1 MRASRNLPVV
11 PSGTTLAR
19 EPKVQNVLHMSPEA
33 RASFE
38 VAASTAREELTG
50 LPPHHAETFLTRLE
64 RYWQDL
70 FDGLTPPYGARED
83 FDDLLQHLVRLLASR
98 YAERP
103 GELKALDLERN
114 LTPDWFQSERRIG
127 YVFYADRF
135 AGGLAGVAEHLG
147 YLEELGA
154 NYVHVMPLL
163 QSRAAGLDD
172 GGYAVSDY
180 RKVSASLGTMDDLRE
195 LCALM
200 RGRGMSLCLD
210 LVLNHCAREH
220 EWAQGARRGVAE
232 YEEMFH
238 VFPDRSLP
246 DEYEKT
252 LPEVFPET
260 APGSFTRIEET
271 GKWVW
276 TTFNDYQWDL
286 NWSNPR
292 VFLEMTDVLLALAN
306 VGVEV
311 FRLDAV
317 AFMWKKLGTN
327 CQNRPEVHDLL
338 QALRAC
344 GRIACASVVHKA
356 EAIVGPDDLV
366 TYLGT
371 DAHHGKESDLAYHNA
386 LMVHLWSSLASRDTR
401 LMSHALGSLPGK
413 PANTAWATYARCHD
427 DIGWA
432 ITDEDA
438 AAVGLDAGA
447 HRSFLSDYYS
457 GSFGGSHARGAV
469 FEENP
474 ATGDRR
480 ISGTLASLAGLELAR
495 ETGDEALMEMAV
507 RRILLCHA
515 LIFGYG
521 GIPLIY
527 MGDELGLTND
537 SSYLEDPNRRDDNR
551 WMHRPRMNWEKAA
564 RRSSPGTVENT
575 IFSGIR
581 TLIEARKS
589 VPHLH
594 SSSPV
599 EVVDGRHPHVFSFI
613 RPHPLGPLLAL
624 HNFTEQVRYTSLEVT
639 RALGMTSPVDRIS
652 SDAPRI
658 LGGDVELPPY
668 GVVWLTDAP

>member
-1 MRASRNLPVV
+1 M
-11 PSGTTLAR
+11 T
-19 EPKVQNVLHMSPEA
+19 PEA
-33 RASFE
+33 RQAFE
-38 VAASTAREELTG
+38 DATSAARAGLEG
-50 LPPHHAETFLTRLE
+50 LPAHDAEIFLLRLE

-70 FDGLTPPYGARED
+70 FDGLKPPYGTRAD
-83 FDDLLQHLVRLLASR
+83 FQAFLENLVRLLAAR

-103 GELKALDLERN
+103 GALKTLDLERN
-114 LTPDWFQSERRIG
+114 LTPDWFQSERRTG

-135 AGGLAGVAEHLG
+135 AGDLAGVAEKLG

-154 NYVHVMPLL
+154 NYIHIMPLL
-163 QSRAAGLDD
+163 QSRPAGLDD

-180 RKVSASLGTMDDLRE
+180 RKVRSSLGTMDDLRE

-200 RGRGMSLCLD
+200 RDRGMSLCLD

-220 EWAQGARRGVAE
+220 GWAEGARRGEAE
-232 YEEMFH
+232 YEEMFY

-260 APGSFTRIEET
+260 TPGNFTRIEET

-292 VFLEMTDVLLALAN
+292 VFLEMTDVLLSLAN

-311 FRLDAV
+311 VRLDAV
-317 AFMWKKLGTN
+317 AFMWKELGTN

-344 GRIACASVVHKA
+344 SRIACASVVHKA
-356 EAIVGPDDLV
+356 EAIVGPEELV

-371 DAHHGKESDLAYHNA
+371 DAHYGKESDLAYHNA
-386 LMVHLWSSLASRDTR
+386 LMVHLWSSLASRDPR
-401 LMSHALGSLPGK
+401 LMAHALGRFPEK
-413 PANTAWATYARCHD
+413 PANASWATYARGHD

-447 HRSFLSDYYS
+447 HRSFLSEYYS
-457 GSFGGSHARGAV
+457 GSFAGSHARGGV

-480 ISGTLASLAGLELAR
+480 ISGTLASLAGVEFAR
-495 ETGDEALMEMAV
+495 EAGDEALLEMAV
-507 RRILLCHA
+507 RRVLLSHA

-537 SSYLEDPNRRDDNR
+537 YSYLEDPKRRDDNR
-551 WMHRPRMNWEKAA
+551 WMHRPSMDWKKAA
-564 RRSSPGTVENT
+564 RRSSSGTVEHA

-581 TLIEARKS
+581 ALVEARKS
-589 VPHLH
+589 TPHLH
-594 SSSPV
+594 AAAPV
-599 EVVDGRHPHVFSFI
+599 EVVDGQHPHVFSFV
-613 RPHPLGPLLAL
+613 RRHPLGPLLAL
-624 HNFTEQVRYTSLEVT
+624 HNLTEEVRLASLGVP
-639 RALGMTSPVDRIS
+639 RALGITSPLDRL
-652 SDAPRI
+652 SDSAPGI
-658 LGGDVELPPY
+658 VGDDVELPPY
-668 GVVWLTDAP
+668 GVVWLTSGP

>member
-1 MRASRNLPVV
+1 
-11 PSGTTLAR
+11 
-19 EPKVQNVLHMSPEA
+19 MSPEA
-33 RASFE
+33 RAAFE
-38 VAASTAREELTG
+38 SLAGVAREGLAG
-50 LPPHHAETFLTRLE
+50 LPKSDAEVFMLRLE

-70 FDGLTPPYGARED
+70 FDGLKPPYGAR
-83 FDDLLQHLVRLLASR
+83 DDSDASLERLVRLLAAR

-103 GELKALDLERN
+103 EDLKALDLERN
-114 LTPDWFQSERRIG
+114 LTPDWFQSERRVG

-135 AGGLAGVAEHLG
+135 AGDLAGVADGLD

-163 QSRAAGLDD
+163 RSRPAGLDD

-180 RKVSASLGTMDDLRE
+180 RKVQASLGTMEDLRE
-195 LCALM
+195 LCARM

-220 EWAQGARRGVAE
+220 EWAEGARRGIPE

-238 VFPDRSLP
+238 VFGDRTLP

-260 APGSFTRIEET
+260 APGNFTLIEET

-292 VFLEMTDVLLALAN
+292 VFLEMADVLLSLAN

-317 AFMWKKLGTN
+317 AFMWKELGTS

-344 GRIACASVVHKA
+344 SRISCAAVVHKA
-356 EAIVGPDDLV
+356 EAIVGPDELV

-371 DAHHGKESDLAYHNA
+371 SAHHGKESDLAYHNA
-386 LMVHLWSSLASRDTR
+386 LMVHLWSSLASRDAR
-401 LMSHALGSLPGK
+401 LMAHALGRFPRK
-413 PANTAWATYARCHD
+413 PANAAWATYARGHD

-438 AAVGLDAGA
+438 SAVGLDAGA
-447 HRSFLSDYYS
+447 HRSFLSDFYS
-457 GSFGGSHARGAV
+457 GGFPGSHARGAV
-469 FEENP
+469 FEQNP

-480 ISGTLASLAGLELAR
+480 ISGTLAGLAGLELAQ
-495 ETGDEALMEMAV
+495 ETGDEALMEMSV
-507 RRILLCHA
+507 RRVLLCHA

-527 MGDELGLTND
+527 MGDELGLAAD
-537 SSYLEDPNRRDDNR
+537 HSYLEDPNRRDDNR
-551 WMHRPRMNWEKAA
+551 WMHRPRMDWRKAA
-564 RRSSPGTVENT
+564 RRHSRARWSTPCSPASAPSSTPGGVPRTCTPRRRSRSWTSFTRASSP
-575 IFSGIR
+575 SSAR
-581 TLIEARKS
+581 TPGPAPRPPQLHGGDPLREPRPPPRPRHDVARG
-589 VPHLH
+589 PHKRPG
-594 SSSPV
+594 SEGAEGRRGARPV
-599 EVVDGRHPHVFSFI
+599 RGA
-613 RPHPLGPLLAL
+613 LARERL
-624 HNFTEQVRYTSLEVT
+624 VT
-639 RALGMTSPVDRIS
+639 RGTRSRRVLVCNA
-652 SDAPRI
+652 
-658 LGGDVELPPY
+658 
-668 GVVWLTDAP
+668 

>member
-1 MRASRNLPVV
+1 MPVKET
-11 PSGTTLAR
+11 GI
-19 EPKVQNVLHMSPEA
+19 QNVLNMSPGA
-33 RASFE
+33 RAAFE
-38 VAASTAREELTG
+38 AVGAAIRGDLAG
-50 LPPHHAETFLTRLE
+50 LPAHDARDFQIRLE

-70 FDGLTPPYGARED
+70 FDGLKPPYGARED
-83 FDDLLQHLVRLLASR
+83 FHVLLESLVRLLVSR
-98 YAERP
+98 YAGRSE
-103 GELKALDLERN
+103 ELKALDLERD

-135 AGGLAGVAEHLG
+135 AGDLPGVAEHLG
-147 YLEELGA
+147 YLEELGT
-154 NYVHVMPLL
+154 NYVHIMPLL
-163 QSRAAGLDD
+163 QSRPAGLDD

-180 RKVSASLGTMDDLRE
+180 GKVRASLGTMDDLRE
-195 LCALM
+195 LCTLM

-220 EWAQGARRGVAE
+220 EWAEGARRGVAE

-238 VFPDRSLP
+238 VFPNRSLP
-246 DEYEKT
+246 DAYEKT

-276 TTFNDYQWDL
+276 TTFNAYQWDL

-292 VFLEMTDVLLALAN
+292 VFLEMTGVLLSLAN

-317 AFMWKKLGTN
+317 AFMWKELGTN
-327 CQNRPEVHDLL
+327 CQNLPEVHDLL

-344 GRIACASVVHKA
+344 SRIAAASVVHKA

-401 LMSHALGSLPGK
+401 LMAHALGRFPEK
-413 PANTAWATYARCHD
+413 PANAAWATYVRCHD

-438 AAVGLDAGA
+438 AALGIDAGA

-457 GSFGGSHARGAV
+457 GLFPGSHARGAV

-480 ISGTLASLAGLELAR
+480 ISGTLASLAGLELAE
-495 ETGDEALMEMAV
+495 ETGDEALREIAV

-537 SSYLEDPNRRDDNR
+537 RSYLEDPNRRGDNR
-551 WMHRPRMNWEKAA
+551 WMHRPPMDWVRAA
-564 RRSSPGTVENT
+564 RRSSPGTAEHA

-581 TLIEARKS
+581 SLVEARRS
-589 VPHLH
+589 TPHLH
-594 SSSPV
+594 GAIPA
-599 EVVDGRHPHVFSFI
+599 EVVDGQHPHVFSFV

-624 HNFTEQVRYTSLEVT
+624 HNLTEKTRYASLRVP
-639 RALGMTSPVDRIS
+639 RDLGITSPMDRINGR
-652 SDAPRI
+652 PLRL
-658 LGGDVELPPY
+658 LGDDLELPPY
-668 GVVWLTDAP
+668 GVVWLTQSP

>member
-1 MRASRNLPVV
+1 MY
-11 PSGTTLAR
+11 
-19 EPKVQNVLHMSPEA
+19 MSPEA
-33 RASFE
+33 RAAFGVASA
-38 VAASTAREELTG
+38 AASEELGG
-50 LPPHHAETFLTRLE
+50 LPPHEAEVFLIRLE

-70 FDGLTPPYGARED
+70 LDGLAPPYGARED
-83 FDDLLQHLVRLLASR
+83 FDGFLERLVRLLAAR
-98 YAERP
+98 YAARP
-103 GELKALDLERN
+103 EELKALDLERN

-135 AGGLAGVAEHLG
+135 AGDLGGVAGRLD

-154 NYVHVMPLL
+154 NYVHIMPLL
-163 QSRAAGLDD
+163 QSREAGLDD

-180 RKVSASLGTMDDLRE
+180 RKVRASLGTMEDLRE
-195 LCALM
+195 LCVLM

-220 EWAQGARRGVAE
+220 EWARGARRGVEE

-238 VFPDRSLP
+238 VFEDRSLP

-252 LPEVFPET
+252 LPEVFPAT
-260 APGSFTRIEET
+260 APGNFTRIEET

-276 TTFNDYQWDL
+276 TTFNEYQWDL
-286 NWSNPR
+286 NWANPR
-292 VFLEMTDVLLALAN
+292 VFLEMTDVLLSLAN

-317 AFMWKKLGTN
+317 AFIWKKVGTD
-327 CQNRPEVHDLL
+327 CQNLPEVHDLL

-344 GRIACASVVHKA
+344 SRISAASVVHKA
-356 EAIVGPDDLV
+356 EAIVGPDELV

-401 LMSHALGSLPGK
+401 LMARALGRFPQK
-413 PANTAWATYARCHD
+413 PATAAWATYARGHD

-438 AAVGLDAGA
+438 SAIGIDAGA
-447 HRSFLSDYYS
+447 HRSFLSDYYA
-457 GSFGGSHARGAV
+457 GAFEGSHARGIV

-474 ATGDRR
+474 WTGDRR
-480 ISGTLASLAGLELAR
+480 ISGTLASLAGLELAE
-495 ETGDEALMEMAV
+495 ETGDEALLEMSV

-521 GIPLIY
+521 GVPLIY
-527 MGDELGLTND
+527 MGDELGLKTD
-537 SSYLEDPNRRDDNR
+537 ESYLEAPNFRHDNR
-551 WMHRPRMNWEKAA
+551 WSHRPRMDWKKAT
-564 RRSSPGTVENT
+564 RRASPGTLEHAL
-575 IFSGIR
+575 FSGIR
-581 TLIEARKS
+581 ALVDARKR

-594 SSSPV
+594 AATPV
-599 EVVDGRHPHVFSFI
+599 EVVDEMHPHVFSFV

-624 HNFTEQVRYTSLEVT
+624 HNFADDVGYVGLDLARN
-639 RALGMTSPVDRIS
+639 LGMASPVDRIS
-652 SDAPRI
+652 GRAPRV
-658 LGGDVELPPY
+658 LGDDLELSPY
-668 GVVWLTDAP
+668 EVLWLTDAP

>member
-1 MRASRNLPVV
+1 
-11 PSGTTLAR
+11 
-19 EPKVQNVLHMSPEA
+19 MSPEA
-33 RASFE
+33 RAAFE
-38 VAASTAREELTG
+38 GAEATAREELTG
-50 LPPHHAETFLTRLE
+50 LPARDVQAFLLRLE

-70 FDGLTPPYGARED
+70 FDGLKPPYGTRED
-83 FDDLLQHLVRLLASR
+83 FAGFLTRLVRLLAAR
-98 YAERP
+98 YADRP
-103 GELKALDLERN
+103 EDLKALDLERN

-135 AGGLAGVAEHLG
+135 AGDLAAVAVRLD

-154 NYVHVMPLL
+154 NYVHIMPLL
-163 QSRAAGLDD
+163 ASRPAGLDD

-180 RKVSASLGTMDDLRE
+180 RKVRESLGTMENLRK
-195 LCALM
+195 LCTLL
-200 RGRGMSLCLD
+200 RDRGMSLCLD
-210 LVLNHCAREH
+210 FVLNHCAREH
-220 EWAQGARRGVAE
+220 EWAEGARRGVPE

-238 VFPDRSLP
+238 VFGDRSLP
-246 DEYEKT
+246 DEYENT

-260 APGSFTRIEET
+260 APGNFTRIEET

-276 TTFNDYQWDL
+276 TTFNGYQWDL
-286 NWSNPR
+286 NWANPR
-292 VFLEMTDVLLALAN
+292 VFVEMADVLLSLAN

-317 AFMWKKLGTN
+317 AFMWKELGTN

-344 GRIACASVVHKA
+344 SRIACACVVHKA

-401 LMSHALGSLPGK
+401 LMTHALGRFPNK
-413 PANTAWATYARCHD
+413 PANAAWATYARCHD

-432 ITDEDA
+432 IADEDA

-457 GSFGGSHARGAV
+457 GAFGGGHARGAV

-480 ISGTLASLAGLELAR
+480 ISGTTASLAGLELAL
-495 ETGDEALMEMAV
+495 ETGDEALLETAV
-507 RRILLCHA
+507 GRVILCYA

-527 MGDELGLTND
+527 MGDELGLTGD
-537 SSYLEDPNRRDDNR
+537 HSYVDDPNHRDDNR
-551 WMHRPRMNWEKAA
+551 WMHRPRMDWRKAA
-564 RRSSPGTVENT
+564 RRTSPGTVEHAL
-575 IFSGIR
+575 FSGLR
-581 TLIEARKS
+581 TLVEARKQT
-589 VPHLH
+589 PHLH
-594 SSSPV
+594 AATSV
-599 EVVDGRHPHVFSFI
+599 EVLDELHPCVFSFV
-613 RPHPLGPLLAL
+613 RRHPLGPLLAL
-624 HNFTEQVRYTSLEVT
+624 HNFTEETRYVSLDLP
-639 RALGMTSPVDRIS
+639 RGLGMSSPVDRIS
-652 SDAPRI
+652 GRAPRV
-658 LGGDVELPPY
+658 LEDDVELAPY
-668 GVVWLTDAP
+668 EVLWLTDGT

>member
-1 MRASRNLPVV
+1 MVEEA
-11 PSGTTLAR
+11 
-19 EPKVQNVLHMSPEA
+19 KVQNVLYMSPEA
-33 RASFE
+33 RAAFE
-38 VAASTAREELTG
+38 RAVNVVREELAE
-50 LPPHHAETFLTRLE
+50 LPARDAEAFVLRLE

-70 FDGLTPPYGARED
+70 FDGLEPPYGARGD
-83 FDDLLQHLVRLLASR
+83 FAVFLERLVRLLAAR
-98 YAERP
+98 YAQRP
-103 GELKALDLERN
+103 EDLKALDLERN

-135 AGGLAGVAEHLG
+135 AGDLAGVSERLD

-154 NYVHVMPLL
+154 NYVHIMPLL
-163 QSRAAGLDD
+163 KSRPAGLDD

-180 RKVSASLGTMDDLRE
+180 RKVQESLGTMEDLRG

-200 RGRGMSLCLD
+200 RRHGMSLCLD
-210 LVLNHCAREH
+210 LVLNHCASEH
-220 EWAQGARRGVAE
+220 EWAQGARRGEPE
-232 YEEMFH
+232 YEEMFY
-238 VFPDRSLP
+238 VFGDRSLP

-260 APGSFTRIEET
+260 APGNFTPIEET

-292 VFLEMTDVLLALAN
+292 VFVEMTDVLLTLAN

-317 AFMWKKLGTN
+317 AFMWKELGTD

-344 GRIACASVVHKA
+344 SRIACAAVIHKA
-356 EAIVGPDDLV
+356 EAIVGPDHLV

-401 LMSHALGSLPGK
+401 LMAHALGRFPRK
-413 PANTAWATYARCHD
+413 PANAAWATYARCHD

-432 ITDEDA
+432 IADEDA
-438 AAVGLDAGA
+438 SAVGLDPGA

-457 GSFGGSHARGAV
+457 GTFIGSHAGGAV

-474 ATGDRR
+474 RTGDRR
-480 ISGTLASLAGLELAR
+480 ISGTLASLAGLELAQ
-495 ETGDEALMEMAV
+495 ETGDDVLLEMAV

-527 MGDELGLTND
+527 MGDELGLPGD
-537 SSYLEDPNRRDDNR
+537 HAYLEDPNHRDDNR
-551 WMHRPRMNWEKAA
+551 WMHRPRMDWKRAA
-564 RRSSPGTVENT
+564 RRSSQGTVEHA
-575 IFSGIR
+575 IFSGLR
-581 TLIEARKS
+581 TLVEARNHT
-589 VPHLH
+589 PHLH
-594 SSSPV
+594 AATGV
-599 EVVDGRHPHVFSFI
+599 EVVDELHPHVFSFV

-624 HNFTEQVRYTSLEVT
+624 HNFTEDVRYASLDVP
-639 RALGMTSPVDRIS
+639 RGLGMTAPVDRIS
-652 SDAPRI
+652 GGAPRI
-658 LGGDVELPPY
+658 MGDEIELSPY
-668 GVVWLTDAP
+668 EVLWLTDAS